1 MFFEKFQ
8 TVYEGASVVYS
19 IEAVLN
25 IEEDN
30 EAFHSPVAKEIIEVA
45 RRVPERVD
53 TEYYKSHKI
62 VKVCLLFSSNGNY
75 ASIPALSALCVEDM
89 QLNGMIAMIVT
100 LYWCDRHDCKRKL
113 WSLLH
118 GMLNFIH

>member
-62 VKVCLLFSSNGNY
+62 VKVCLLFSSNGLKCELRFHPY
-75 ASIPALSALCVEDM
+75 SICMACKEHAIQWYDSYNCEALLV
-89 QLNGMIAMIVT
+89 
-100 LYWCDRHDCKRKL
+100 
-113 WSLLH
+113 
-118 GMLNFIH
+118 